1 MKNIDLKKSGN
12 DCQFCRVL
20 PGCIRVKLSSFTL
33 IELLVVIAIIAIL
46 AAILLPALNS
56 ARERG
61 RAASCI
67 NNLKQ
72 MGMGIA
78 QYSDNNNDYNVL
90 VFNKVASGKNYV
102 FVESIFPYG
111 GSYETGICPSAVF
124 PANYSAF
131 STDRGSLSTP
141 YKTAIYSSYTMNYAV
156 TGTFN
161 WSSTT
166 DHPHKVSECD
176 NPSGVIN
183 VFDGNVAENVF
194 GVNASIIKKSETTNS
209 PKYYVRRHNQMCNNL
224 FLDGHVASQKDPEDE
239 QLKLKRSD
247 SI

>member
-1 MKNIDLKKSGN
+1 MKNINLKKSEN
-12 DCQFCRVL
+12 NCQFSRVL

-78 QYSDNNNDYNVL
+78 QYSDNNNDYNVPIIH
-90 VFNKVASGKNYV
+90 KHSGKNNALT
-102 FVESIFPYG
+102 FIDSIIPYG
-111 GSYETGICPSAVF
+111 GSYEIGICPSHVLDFAAF
-124 PANYSAF
+124 ITNRGDLSA
-131 STDRGSLSTP
+131 P
-141 YKTAIYSSYTMNYAV
+141 YKYEIWGSYSMIAEMSGYIGWASANQNTAQKTNA
-156 TGTFN
+156 
-161 WSSTT
+161 
-166 DHPHKVSECD
+166 CD

-183 VFDGNVAENVF
+183 VIDGFKNTFGINVSFV
-194 GVNASIIKKSETTNS
+194 KKSSTDTAQ
-209 PKYYVRRHNQMCNNL
+209 YYVRRHNQMCNNL